1 MKRPFSKNR
10 LHARAAS
17 KVDEPRKRLGGRLP
31 FGVNPFHAHL
41 AQAVVPAEVPESGMP
56 HDEVAPLCALDRR
69 AKARCRTGKRGF
81 KGLRVRRKIACMRR
95 IGLRK
100 GRRDALCF
108 MARARGRKPDMR
120 VERAVR
126 MAGASNPAAYPR
138 EKCRKGRA
146 GFGKE

>member
-1 MKRPFSKNR
+1 M
-10 LHARAAS
+10 
-17 KVDEPRKRLGGRLP
+17 
-31 FGVNPFHAHL
+31 
-41 AQAVVPAEVPESGMP
+41 
-56 HDEVAPLCALDRR
+56 
-69 AKARCRTGKRGF
+69 RCRTGKRGF

-146 GFGKE
+146 GLGKE